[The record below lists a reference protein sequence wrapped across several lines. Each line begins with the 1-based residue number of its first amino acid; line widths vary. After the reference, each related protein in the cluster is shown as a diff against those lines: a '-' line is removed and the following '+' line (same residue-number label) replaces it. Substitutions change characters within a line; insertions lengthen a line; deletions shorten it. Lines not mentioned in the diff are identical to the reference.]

1 MSAPKSYLHKLD
13 DDDDDDN
20 PKLTAGI
27 VTSDVNPV
35 GAASRGRSRATAHVS
50 MPWPCDPR

>member
-35 GAASRGRSRATAHVS
+35 GAASRGLSRATAQVS